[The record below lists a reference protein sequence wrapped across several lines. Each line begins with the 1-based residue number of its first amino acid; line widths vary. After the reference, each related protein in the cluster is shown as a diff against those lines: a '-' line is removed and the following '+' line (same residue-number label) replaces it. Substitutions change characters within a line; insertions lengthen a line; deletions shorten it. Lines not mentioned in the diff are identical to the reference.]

1 MGVIQGVSKFTDPD
15 IDSECGHQ
23 VSKNPDMASMG
34 RGEPSP
40 PGSLIGFSTDEVS
53 KRGSMRKIGV
63 LLQIEFCK
71 PRLVLKQYGELI
83 KDALTSSW
91 GTKLHLHLSPVNL

>member
-34 RGEPSP
+34 R
-40 PGSLIGFSTDEVS
+40 DEVS